1 MRRHSNQLSAS
12 PRAGDGRR
20 SLPGAVRVVCFV
32 LAVGCLA
39 AAAAVGRVGRGAPP
53 GAGQAGGGAPAGASG
68 VAGTGGG
75 GLDPDLVALYIDLHS
90 HPELSL
96 HEVETAAKLAERLRR
111 LGFEVTT
118 QVGGTGVVGVLRNGA
133 GPTVA
138 LRTELD
144 ALPVEEKTGL
154 PYASKVRVHNDA
166 GLEVPVMHA
175 CGHDVHMTV
184 WAGTAARMAASRQSW
199 HGTLVM
205 VAQPAEE
212 LVRGARAMLADGLFT
227 RFPKPDY
234 MLALHD
240 SPRVEAGQVGFTS
253 GFVLA
258 SSDSVDVVIHG
269 RGGHGA
275 SPQATVD
282 PVVIAART
290 VLALQTI
297 VSREDDPLDPAVV
310 TVGSI
315 HGGTKH
321 NIIPDEVKLEIT
333 VRTYRKEVRQHVL
346 EAIGRI
352 ARAEAAAANAPRE
365 PDVKVVDSVPATY
378 NDPRLTARMVTA
390 LRRRLG
396 DANVIEGKPEM
407 GSEDFSEY
415 GLAGVP
421 ATILRLGAADPAA
434 LAEAR
439 AAGTE
444 LPSLHSALFAPDRDP
459 TLRTGVEAEVAML
472 MDILGGKPAASR

>member
-1 MRRHSNQLSAS
+1 MRRDRRRVPPSAI
-12 PRAGDGRR
+12 R
-20 SLPGAVRVVCFV
+20 
-32 LAVGCLA
+32 LAVLPIVLCWLIIAAQGAPPAQGGGAAPPAPAPAATPPAVEPAPGA
-39 AAAAVGRVGRGAPP
+39 AAA
-53 GAGQAGGGAPAGASG
+53 GAGQGAGGTA
-68 VAGTGGG
+68 V
-75 GLDPDLVALYIDLHS
+75 DPDLVALYIDLHS

-96 HEVETAAKLAERLRR
+96 HEVATAAKLAERLRH
-111 LGFEVTT
+111 LGYEVTT
-118 QVGGTGVVGVLRNGA
+118 RVGGTGVVGVLRNGA
-133 GPTVA
+133 GPTVM

-154 PYASKVRVHNDA
+154 PYASTVRVQNDA
-166 GLEVPVMHA
+166 GVEVPVMHA

-184 WAGTAARMAASRQSW
+184 WAGTAARMAAAKRTW
-199 HGTLVM
+199 HGTLVL

-212 LVRGARAMLADGLFT
+212 VVKGARAMLADGLFT
-227 RFPKPDY
+227 RFPKPDFV
-234 MLALHD
+234 LALHD
-240 SPRVEAGQVGFTS
+240 SPRVPAGKIGYTS
-253 GFVLA
+253 GFTLA
-258 SSDSVDVVIHG
+258 SSDSVDVIIYG

-275 SPQATVD
+275 APQTTVD

-321 NIIPDEVKLEIT
+321 NIVPDEVKLQIT

-365 PDVKVVDSVPATY
+365 PAVKVVESVSATY
-378 NDPRLTARMVTA
+378 NDPQLTARLVAA
-390 LRRRLG
+390 LGRRLG
-396 DANVIEGKPEM
+396 AANVVEGRPEM
-407 GSEDFSEY
+407 ASEDFSEY

-421 ATILRLGAADPAA
+421 AAILRLGAADPAA
-434 LAEAR
+434 LAKAN

-472 MDILGGKPAASR
+472 LDVLGKPAR